1 MAGLLQ
7 QGIKPLISA
16 RRWKGGAIQGEL
28 CNQTLWKRWGE
39 SRGWESGIF
48 LDSANTQ
55 QSEGGSEK
63 ET

>member
-16 RRWKGGAIQGEL
+16 RRWKGGVIQGEL
-28 CNQTLWKRWGE
+28 CNWTLWKRWGGKAGDE
-39 SRGWESGIF
+39 RQEYF
-48 LDSANTQ
+48 CERTA
-55 QSEGGSEK
+55 SEGGGSEK